1 MTVLDELNRD
11 IWQPF
16 RRTYGARDLT
26 GYLDLYDRDLI
37 RAGGPAKEV
46 HGFDRLAADMTG
58 WFAEIATRGDHLDI
72 DFRFT
77 ERIAAAGLAS
87 ERGYYQITATLA
99 DATTR
104 VRYGRFHT
112 FARQRGG
119 RWRLVVDYDTDDPPV
134 TAETF
139 AAAAGI
145 EEASSDDD

>member
-16 RRTYGARDLT
+16 RRTYGDRDLA

-37 RAGGPAKEV
+37 RAGGPAGEV
-46 HGFDRLAADMTG
+46 YGYDHLAAETTG
-58 WFAEIATRGDHLDI
+58 WFAKVAANGDRLDI

-77 ERIAAAGLAS
+77 ERIAADGLAS

-99 DATTR
+99 DGGTR

-112 FARQRGG
+112 FARQRDG
-119 RWRLVVDYDTDDPPV
+119 RWRLVVDYDTDEPAV
-134 TAETF
+134 TAESF

-145 EEASSDDD
+145 EEAGTG